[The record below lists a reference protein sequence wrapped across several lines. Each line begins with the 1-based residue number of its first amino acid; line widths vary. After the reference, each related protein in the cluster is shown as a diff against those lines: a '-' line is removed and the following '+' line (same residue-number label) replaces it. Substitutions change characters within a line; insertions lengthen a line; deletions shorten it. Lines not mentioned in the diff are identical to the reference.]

1 MKLQEILN
9 LKVGDY
15 IRKGDERLCRVVYID
30 RISEVF
36 LLLER
41 ETGRPI
47 KISYADFGVFN
58 YSFYKI
64 CDPSKIPRLS
74 KHLREIGNTE
84 DMLREYFVEF
94 K

>member
-1 MKLQEILN
+1 MKLREILN

-15 IRKGDERLCRVVYID
+15 VHKGDERLYRVIYID

-41 ETGRPI
+41 ETGRPV
-47 KISYADFGVFN
+47 KISCADFDVFN

-64 CDPSKIPRLS
+64 CDPSKIPRLN
-74 KHLREIGNTE
+74 KHLREIGNIE
-84 DMLREYFVEF
+84 EMFREYFVEF